1 MNRVILCGRLVR
13 DAEVRTSGETKVAR
27 TTLAVDRR
35 YSKEEAQTDFISLV
49 GFNKKADFLERFG
62 KKGTKLIIEGEWR
75 TGSYTDKDGNK
86 VYTNDCLIN
95 EIEFAESKKDGTAAV
110 PEKKDDDFLDVT
122 KDMTDSMP
130 F

>member
-35 YSKEEAQTDFISLV
+35 YSKEDAQTDFISLV

-95 EIEFAESKKDGTAAV
+95 EIEFAESKKDGTAAA
-110 PEKKDDDFLDVT
+110 PEKKDDDFMDVT
-122 KDMTDSMP
+122 KEQMDDMP